1 MMSDIA
7 LRSWWVYALRGLV
20 AIVFGLLALTL
31 PAVTL
36 LSLVALFAAYAFIAG
51 VVSVAGAV
59 RNRRH
64 DEDWWLPLLF
74 GLVSIG
80 AAVIAVIHPAL
91 TALVFVL
98 VIGANALVG
107 GVLDIAAAI
116 RLRKVIRG
124 EWMLVLSGI
133 ASIVFGALVF
143 LFPGAGAL
151 ALIWWISL
159 YAVVTGVLLL
169 ALAFRLRTLARS
181 GRIERRVIR
190 DRRASTPQAAH

>member
-1 MMSDIA
+1 MMSNMA
-7 LRSWWVYALRGLV
+7 LHSWWVFALRGIV
-20 AIVFGLLALTL
+20 ALAFGLLALMM
-31 PAVTL
+31 PGVTL
-36 LSLVALFAAYAFIAG
+36 LSLVALFAAYALLAG
-51 VVSVAGAV
+51 VVSLVGAV
-59 RNRRH
+59 QNRKH

-74 GLVSIG
+74 GLASIG
-80 AAVIAVIHPAL
+80 AAVIAVMHPTL
-91 TALVFVL
+91 TALIFVL

-107 GVLDIAAAI
+107 GILDIATAI

-169 ALAFRLRTLARS
+169 ALSIRLRTRS
-181 GRIERRVIR
+181 TGTQGDRRVMP
-190 DRRASTPQAAH
+190 DRRISAAHP

>member
-1 MMSDIA
+1 MMSNMA
-7 LRSWWVYALRGLV
+7 LHSWWVFALRGVV
-20 AIVFGLLALTL
+20 ALAFGLLALMM
-31 PAVTL
+31 PGVTL
-36 LSLVALFAAYAFIAG
+36 LSLVALFAAYALLAG
-51 VVSVAGAV
+51 VVSLVGAV
-59 RNRRH
+59 QNRKQ

-80 AAVIAVIHPAL
+80 AAVIAVLHPAL
-91 TALVFVL
+91 TALIFVL

-116 RLRKVIRG
+116 RLRKVMRD

-169 ALAFRLRTLARS
+169 ALSIRLRARS
-181 GRIERRVIR
+181 RGTHG
-190 DRRASTPQAAH
+190 DRRMMPDRRISASHS